1 MNKTAVLT
9 GIATVAVALSAAAQ
23 GTINFS
29 SASVTGRPRITK
41 DGVNTGANIT
51 VELLVANPGN
61 GGAFESVKTTAGLT
75 GAAALEG
82 LFSGGTVTVPFVAPG
97 AAASVVVRA
106 WDTTTG
112 ATFAAATV
120 NGSTS
125 FDIAALGGAG
135 TPPSTPAI
143 MSNYA
148 GIALVPEPSTYA
160 LAALGLGGLLFLR
173 RK

>member
-75 GAAALEG
+75 GNAALEG
-82 LFSGGTVTVPFVAPG
+82 LFSGGTVTVPFVAAG

-112 ATFAAATV
+112 ATFDAATV